1 VHDLHERDLD
11 GVSVLEHGHGEVER
25 GGGLRVQ
32 LDALALPILVKET
45 EAAFAKSRGAALGP
59 LVLI

>member
-32 LDALALPILVKET
+32 LDALVLPILVKE
-45 EAAFAKSRGAALGP
+45 
-59 LVLI
+59 